1 MLDFHFLEQGESVGL
16 RYLTISKFSE
26 ESGFSEHAIR
36 TKISRG
42 VWLEGEVWRW
52 AGGRQ
57 LIDVEGYEKWVETGG
72 ELQRFRRAVSKSR
85 LPTEG

>member
-1 MLDFHFLEQGESVGL
+1 MGL
-16 RYLTISKFSE
+16 RYITISKFSE
-26 ESGFSEHAIR
+26 ESGFSEDAIR

-57 LIDVEGYEKWVETGG
+57 LIDVEGYERWVETGG
-72 ELQRFRRAVSKSR
+72 VLGRFHGAVSKSH
-85 LPTEG
+85 LPTGG